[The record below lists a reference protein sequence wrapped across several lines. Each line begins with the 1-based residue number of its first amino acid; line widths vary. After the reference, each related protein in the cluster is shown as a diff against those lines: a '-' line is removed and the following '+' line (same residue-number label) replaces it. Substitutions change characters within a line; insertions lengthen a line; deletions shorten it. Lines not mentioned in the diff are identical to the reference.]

1 MDPLLIVLLGTA
13 VMVVGLMGFRLP
25 AFLALILA
33 AFVVCVLTPAPV
45 RQGQALKGVAR
56 LVTLLVESGKTTV
69 SPVPSGFRPLGAV
82 VLFER
87 DSQGV
92 HLVAEGRLGENGG
105 KPLSYEFAG
114 GANLAVVRSELW
126 LVPASV
132 WAQGLERSR
141 AHPMDLVTEG
151 FGSTC
156 ASIGLLIILASIIGE
171 CLTASGAA
179 GRIVQ
184 WIQTTLGE
192 CRAPHALA
200 SSAFF
205 LGIPVFFD
213 TVFYLLMPLG
223 RGLAVRTGRNFLL
236 YTLSIVAGATMAHS
250 LVPPTPGPLMVAN
263 ELGVS
268 LGLMMI
274 GGTVV
279 GLIAATAGFAYATWA
294 DRRWD
299 VAPPAEESATATTAS
314 ITSEPDQSTLPPLW
328 LAIAPIVLPVMLIG
342 GAAALDLLPAA
353 MAQTWW
359 GSQLV
364 FWGDKNISLGLS
376 AALALVTFWWF
387 RRVPLKQLSAATQT
401 ALASAGVIILITSA
415 GGSFGAVLQ
424 QTGIAEVLTAM
435 MPASKA
441 ALLPIAFL
449 LTATIRIAQGSATV
463 AMITAVGIVGP
474 LVLAGDLGYH
484 PLYVALAIG
493 CGSKPIPWMNDSGF
507 WIIGKMAGF
516 SEIQTLKTASAMM
529 TLMGVVGL
537 IVTMLGAWLLPLV

>member
-250 LVPPTPGPLMVAN
+250 LVPPTPGPLFAAKEFGVP
-263 ELGVS
+263 LGV
-268 LGLMMI
+268 MMI

-279 GLIAATAGFAYATWA
+279 GVITVSVGFLYARWANLRWPLPVRTNVAGSEGYRPT
-294 DRRWD
+294 
-299 VAPPAEESATATTAS
+299 SAG
-314 ITSEPDQSTLPPLW
+314 IPPPLW
-328 LAIAPIVLPVMLIG
+328 LSVLPILLPLTLIAVAEIWRAWAPEPTAGLRLARFLGQGSMALLLGTVVALLLLVRSYAWRWALLKDALSSAVASGGVILLITAAG
-342 GAAALDLLPAA
+342 GAFGAALR
-353 MAQTWW
+353 QTDVA
-359 GSQLV
+359 SR
-364 FWGDKNISLGLS
+364 
-376 AALALVTFWWF
+376 LAGF
-387 RRVPLKQLSAATQT
+387 
-401 ALASAGVIILITSA
+401 SA
-415 GGSFGAVLQ
+415 GGGWGLLLAAFGV
-424 QTGIAEVLTAM
+424 TA
-435 MPASKA
+435 
-441 ALLPIAFL
+441 LV
-449 LTATIRIAQGSATV
+449 RIAQGSATV
-463 AMITAVGIVGP
+463 AMLTA
-474 LVLAGDLGYH
+474 AGVVA
-484 PLYVALAIG
+484 PVALAAELPFHPVYLALAVG

-507 WIIGKMAGF
+507 WIIGRMSGMT
-516 SEIQTLKTASAMM
+516 EVETLKTASAMM
-529 TLMGVVGL
+529 TLMGCVGFGVVL
-537 IVTMLGAWLLPLV
+537 LGAWLLPLK

>member
-1 MDPLLIVLLGTA
+1 
-13 VMVVGLMGFRLP
+13 MGFRLP

-250 LVPPTPGPLMVAN
+250 LVPPTPGPLFAAKEFGVP
-263 ELGVS
+263 LGV
-268 LGLMMI
+268 MMI

-279 GLIAATAGFAYATWA
+279 GVITVSVGFLYARWANLRWPLPVRTNVAGSEGYRPT
-294 DRRWD
+294 
-299 VAPPAEESATATTAS
+299 SAG
-314 ITSEPDQSTLPPLW
+314 IPPPLW
-328 LAIAPIVLPVMLIG
+328 LSVLPILLPLTLIAVAEIWRAWAPEPTAGLRLARFLGQGSMALLLGTVVALLLLVRSYAWRWALLKDALSSAVASGGVILLITAAG
-342 GAAALDLLPAA
+342 GAFGAALR
-353 MAQTWW
+353 QTDVA
-359 GSQLV
+359 SR
-364 FWGDKNISLGLS
+364 
-376 AALALVTFWWF
+376 LAGF
-387 RRVPLKQLSAATQT
+387 
-401 ALASAGVIILITSA
+401 SA
-415 GGSFGAVLQ
+415 GGGWGLLLAAFGV
-424 QTGIAEVLTAM
+424 TA
-435 MPASKA
+435 
-441 ALLPIAFL
+441 LV
-449 LTATIRIAQGSATV
+449 RIAQGSATV
-463 AMITAVGIVGP
+463 AMLTA
-474 LVLAGDLGYH
+474 AGVVA
-484 PLYVALAIG
+484 PVALAAELPFHPVYLALAVG

-507 WIIGKMAGF
+507 WIIGRMSGMT
-516 SEIQTLKTASAMM
+516 EVETLKTASAMM
-529 TLMGVVGL
+529 TLMGCVGFGVVL
-537 IVTMLGAWLLPLV
+537 LGAWLLPLK

>member
-1 MDPLLIVLLGTA
+1 VDPLLIVLLGTA

-250 LVPPTPGPLMVAN
+250 LVPPTPGPLFAAKEFGVP
-263 ELGVS
+263 LGV
-268 LGLMMI
+268 MMI

-279 GLIAATAGFAYATWA
+279 GVITVSVGFLYARWANLRWPLPVRTNVAGSEGYRPT
-294 DRRWD
+294 
-299 VAPPAEESATATTAS
+299 SAG
-314 ITSEPDQSTLPPLW
+314 IPPPLW
-328 LAIAPIVLPVMLIG
+328 LSVLPILLPLTLIAVAEIWRAWAPEPTAGLRLARFLGQGSMALLLGTVVALLLLVRSYAWRWALLKDALSSAVASGGVILLITAAG
-342 GAAALDLLPAA
+342 GAFGAALR
-353 MAQTWW
+353 QTDVA
-359 GSQLV
+359 SR
-364 FWGDKNISLGLS
+364 
-376 AALALVTFWWF
+376 LAGF
-387 RRVPLKQLSAATQT
+387 
-401 ALASAGVIILITSA
+401 SA
-415 GGSFGAVLQ
+415 GGGWGLLLAAFGV
-424 QTGIAEVLTAM
+424 TA
-435 MPASKA
+435 
-441 ALLPIAFL
+441 LV
-449 LTATIRIAQGSATV
+449 RIAQGSATV
-463 AMITAVGIVGP
+463 AMLTA
-474 LVLAGDLGYH
+474 AGVVA
-484 PLYVALAIG
+484 PVALAAELPFHPVYLALAVG

-507 WIIGKMAGF
+507 WIIGRMSGMT
-516 SEIQTLKTASAMM
+516 EVETLKTASAMM
-529 TLMGVVGL
+529 TLMGCVGFGVVL
-537 IVTMLGAWLLPLV
+537 LGAWLLPLK